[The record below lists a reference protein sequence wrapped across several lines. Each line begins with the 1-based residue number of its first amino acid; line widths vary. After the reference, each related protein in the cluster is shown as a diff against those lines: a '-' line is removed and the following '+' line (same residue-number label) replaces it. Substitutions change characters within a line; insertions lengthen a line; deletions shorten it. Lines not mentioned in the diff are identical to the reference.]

1 MLRSLAVFSIV
12 SALHFFLSVLG
23 LLFVLPAAFE
33 TQGGAGFWAAP
44 GKSLLAGMT
53 TVLLAPLNFIPA
65 RAGFGYLEIAAVS
78 ALFGLGAAGVHG
90 LWRRI
95 TRPGAE
101 SVPPKSRPND
111 RVR

>member
-12 SALHFFLSVLG
+12 GALHFFLSVLG

-53 TVLLAPLNFIPA
+53 AVLLAPLSLIPS

-78 ALFGLGAAGVHG
+78 ALFGLGAVG
-90 LWRRI
+90 LHYFWRLVYRARR
-95 TRPGAE
+95 TQE
-101 SVPPKSRPND
+101 
-111 RVR
+111 

>member
-1 MLRSLAVFSIV
+1 MLRSAAVFSIV

-53 TVLLAPLNFIPA
+53 AVLLAPLSFIPA
-65 RAGFGYLEIAAVS
+65 GAGSGYLEIAAVS
-78 ALFGLGAAGVHG
+78 ALFGLGAAGLHFG
-90 LWRRI
+90 WRQWR
-95 TRPGAE
+95 T
-101 SVPPKSRPND
+101 
-111 RVR
+111 